1 MSTITAVIVAGV
13 LSASLCSEG
22 FVYLQEAISAS
33 QNINSQSTNLKQSP
47 ERTLGG
53 STGPGVGVL
62 KPFFLCLGPRLRMF
76 LIHKMNPILFL

>member
-22 FVYLQEAISAS
+22 FIYLQEAISAS

-62 KPFFLCLGPRLRMF
+62 KPFFCALDLVLECF
-76 LIHKMNPILFL
+76 